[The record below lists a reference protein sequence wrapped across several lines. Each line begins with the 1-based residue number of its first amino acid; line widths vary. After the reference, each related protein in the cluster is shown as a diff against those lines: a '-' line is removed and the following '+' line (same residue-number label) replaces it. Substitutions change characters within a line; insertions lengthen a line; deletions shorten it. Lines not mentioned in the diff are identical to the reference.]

1 MQYLAH
7 FLPDITAYTTPLLL
21 CTHNGKP
28 FIWTPLLNKCFESIK
43 SLMCR
48 APIPKPINPKN
59 PETIWVICDGSK
71 TRVGAIY
78 GQGCYAPCRSQPGP
92 EFGSVGFRVQ
102 ADVASA
108 SGSLRRLVFRVQVLV
123 AVKGLT
129 RGATVSRAEGQGGYE
144 CRVEIYF
151 TAMLFDN

>member
-1 MQYLAH
+1 MLGPAWVWH
-7 FLPDITAYTTPLLL
+7 PDTLTV
-21 CTHNGKP
+21 HGMMG
-28 FIWTPLLNKCFESIK
+28 E
-43 SLMCR
+43 
-48 APIPKPINPKN
+48 
-59 PETIWVICDGSK
+59 
-71 TRVGAIY
+71 
-78 GQGCYAPCRSQPGP
+78 CYAPCRSRPGP
-92 EFGSVGFRVQ
+92 EFGSVGFGVR

-129 RGATVSRAEGQGGYE
+129 RGVTVSRAEGQGGYE